1 MAVTA
6 STGSLGGVIQ
16 SEPFG
21 LAESAA
27 AAVAA
32 SYAGDDGVFVA
43 VVAVVV
49 VVVEAL
55 LFVGDFLEPA
65 TVITFG
71 FGRMRPVGEDA
82 VLAAAAAESVPAA
95 LLLFGEG
102 IPLILEPEEETSLL
116 FELERF
122 GVVEGDDAM
131 IGRGDGSGAGGFPPP
146 APSLVPPPFA
156 VAVPVV
162 PLLPSFLPGLTAAVG
177 DAIGLS
183 SVTAAV
189 VDLLPP
195 PVPNG
200 DVATFIIL
208 AVSVSIADT
217 LDCCVDCD
225 VPAGG
230 L

>member
-1 MAVTA
+1 MAITA

-27 AAVAA
+27 AAAA

-49 VVVEAL
+49 DIVEAL

-71 FGRMRPVGEDA
+71 FGRMRPVGEDE

-102 IPLILEPEEETSLL
+102 ILLILEPEETSLL
-116 FELERF
+116 LELERF

-156 VAVPVV
+156 VAVPAV

-200 DVATFIIL
+200 DVVTFITL

-225 VPAGG
+225 VPTGG